1 MLSLSPA
8 KIMVVLVVALIVLGP
23 EKLPGLARQLGA
35 LWGDLRR
42 WRSRLEHEVR
52 GVFPDLPPTHEVA
65 QVVRSPLTFLNRLA
79 DEHERTRANGNAA
92 VDGSG
97 VVAADTPQEDPRRPP
112 AAPGS
117 SEPPA
122 AGVEP
127 GGRAPEGSAATVWF
141 ATSVGAEEALPVVPD
156 DPSMN

>member
-1 MLSLSPA
+1 MLSLTPA

-23 EKLPGLARQLGA
+23 EKLPGVARQLGA

-42 WRSRLEHEVR
+42 WRSRIESEVR

-79 DEHERTRANGNAA
+79 DEHERSEAANGNSAVHAA
-92 VDGSG
+92 VAGSSDDDAG
-97 VVAADTPQEDPRRPP
+97 ATRAPP
-112 AAPGS
+112 APTPGEGEQMGAS
-117 SEPPA
+117 PRWE
-122 AGVEP
+122 
-127 GGRAPEGSAATVWF
+127 GGAETVWF
-141 ATSVGAEEALPVVPD
+141 ATSVGAEGALPVAPD